1 MWGVVLTLGL
11 ILAGSDA
18 TVTCRD
24 NNNGIVD
31 WYILYKA
38 PVDSKLTGVEYIYI
52 NSNGA
57 TAMSPRISNSKGI
70 DDPEGALAN
79 TLKPLFMPIR
89 SMPANFGFISYND
102 HPPGCNAEKT
112 FGHSKGVLMVDRTD
126 SGVWLLHST
135 PQFPYRR
142 NKNTFWP
149 KSGKQNGQI
158 FICVTFPYAEFKKIG
173 KHLRYIRAFPFE
185 HDIPEQFHDELKKAA
200 NWDFLPVN
208 SAVQRLQSKAK
219 MAFFSIAKQTSEQ
232 PKDGDLYVTIGRLI
246 RGNVMAQTWGC
257 QAGHDTSYCIKN
269 FHQVINV
276 ETITTGLGQWP
287 PTKDHSKWCVGTN
300 LNNHVLLGIQGH
312 LVEQVKVFKYLA
324 IDVDAYLFFT
334 EY

>member
-11 ILAGSDA
+11 SLAGSDA

-38 PVDSKLTGVEYIYI
+38 PVIDSKLTGVEYIYI

-57 TAMSPRISNSKGI
+57 TAMSPSISNFKGI
-70 DDPEGALAN
+70 DHPEGALAN

-102 HPPGCNAEKT
+102 HPPGCEAETT

-142 NKNTFWP
+142 DKNTFWP
-149 KSGKQNGQI
+149 DSGKKNGQI
-158 FICVTFPYAEFKKIG
+158 FICVTFPYAEFQKIG
-173 KHLRYIRAFPFE
+173 
-185 HDIPEQFHDELKKAA
+185 
-200 NWDFLPVN
+200 
-208 SAVQRLQSKAK
+208 
-219 MAFFSIAKQTSEQ
+219 
-232 PKDGDLYVTIGRLI
+232 
-246 RGNVMAQTWGC
+246 NVR
-257 QAGHDTSYCIKN
+257 H
-269 FHQVINV
+269 
-276 ETITTGLGQWP
+276 
-287 PTKDHSKWCVGTN
+287 
-300 LNNHVLLGIQGH
+300 
-312 LVEQVKVFKYLA
+312 
-324 IDVDAYLFFT
+324 
-334 EY
+334 